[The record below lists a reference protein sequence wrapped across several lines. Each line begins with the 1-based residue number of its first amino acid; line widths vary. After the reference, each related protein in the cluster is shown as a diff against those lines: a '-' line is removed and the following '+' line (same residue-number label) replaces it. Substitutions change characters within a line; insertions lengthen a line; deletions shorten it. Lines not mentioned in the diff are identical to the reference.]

1 MGPIAVDLVLLRA
14 GVPDLVLAPGRS
26 LLARVLERGPAN
38 VGIINLAGAI
48 LTAELPAHV
57 RAGDRLR
64 LVVRETTGERV
75 LLQIAL
81 PVEPRAAARA
91 PGGAGVAVP
100 EVRWP
105 GVGPLQVVAR
115 EGAADGDGGDH
126 GAVTLRL
133 DAPALGPIELRVA
146 LDPGG
151 VRARVTLAPGTP
163 LELGQAAAP
172 ALRDALAR
180 AAGRP
185 AVVEIAPRRD
195 LLDVYA

>member
-14 GVPDLVLAPGRS
+14 NAPDLVLAPGRA
-26 LLARVLERGPAN
+26 LMARVLERGPSS

-75 LLQIAL
+75 LLQIA
-81 PVEPRAAARA
+81 PPPEARPEPRAPA
-91 PGGAGVAVP
+91 GAVAVP

-105 GVGPLQVVAR
+105 GMGAIALLAR
-115 EGAADGDGGDH
+115 EGAADGGGDDER
-126 GAVTLRL
+126 GAVTLRV
-133 DAPALGPIELRVA
+133 DAPALGPVELRVA

-151 VRARVTLAPGTP
+151 VRARVALAPGTP
-163 LELGQAAAP
+163 LELGRAAAP

-185 AVVEIAPRRD
+185 ALVEVAPRRD
-195 LLDVYA
+195 PLDVYA